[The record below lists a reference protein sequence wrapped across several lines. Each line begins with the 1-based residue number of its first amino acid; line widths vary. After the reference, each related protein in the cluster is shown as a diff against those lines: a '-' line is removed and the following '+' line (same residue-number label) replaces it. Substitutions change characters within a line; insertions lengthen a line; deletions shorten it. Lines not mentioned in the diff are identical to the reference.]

1 MPTAELDAAGRGDQ
15 RAAVVSAPSAHCCT
29 FVGWIERDG
38 KQYAA
43 ILDNNYPGRFELTP
57 REQFIRLWAGYG
69 GFALTVLND
78 PSSSL
83 PYQSYEVL

>member
-1 MPTAELDAAGRGDQ
+1 
-15 RAAVVSAPSAHCCT
+15 
-29 FVGWIERDG
+29 
-38 KQYAA
+38 
-43 ILDNNYPGRFELTP
+43 
-57 REQFIRLWAGYG
+57 LWAGYG